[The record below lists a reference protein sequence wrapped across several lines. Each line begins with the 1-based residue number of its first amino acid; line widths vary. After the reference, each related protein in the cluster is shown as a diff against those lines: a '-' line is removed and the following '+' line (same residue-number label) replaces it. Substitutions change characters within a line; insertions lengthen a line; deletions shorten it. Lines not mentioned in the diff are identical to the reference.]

1 MKIEHI
7 LIVVIYFIIFIKVIF
22 LISALGHLFFS
33 KFNAKSQQSIELNE
47 KFTYW
52 KSRSEFV
59 FTILM
64 AILLI
69 FIFSPRHNHQK
80 YITKELGILLY
91 LFGFILIITADWN
104 VFFTESKWF
113 TNISNAVKL

>member
-1 MKIEHI
+1 M
-7 LIVVIYFIIFIKVIF
+7 LFPNVIKVIF

-104 VFFTESKWF
+104 VFFTETKWI